1 MKDLYYVFM
10 YNQLGNARQCKTLI
24 KHGMILVN
32 GQKIY
37 DPLYQVHNR
46 DIIIYKN
53 RILKSQPFTY
63 IMLNKPAGYICAN
76 HDEKEK
82 CVFDLL
88 ETKDCFCL
96 GRLDK
101 NTTGLLILTN
111 DKSLKT
117 LLLPEHHVKKTYL
130 VTTKQVLLP
139 QVVRQFYQGVI
150 IDRDIKCLSA
160 DLQIIDNYHGIVTIE
175 EGKYHQIKKM
185 FLSVNNQV
193 VSLHRQTFGPIILD
207 WQLEPGE
214 WRYLTDWERNLL
226 LKTQKKIKE

>member
-1 MKDLYYVFM
+1 MKDLYYVLM

-37 DPLYQVHNR
+37 DPLYQVHDR
-46 DIIIYKN
+46 DVITYQN
-53 RILKSQPFTY
+53 HILNSQPFIY

-76 HDEKEK
+76 RDKKEK
-82 CVFDLL
+82 CVIELL
-88 ETKDCFCL
+88 ETGDCFCL

-111 DKSLKT
+111 DKSLKS
-117 LLLPEHHVKKTYL
+117 LLLPEHHIKKSYL
-130 VTTKQVLLP
+130 VTTKKMLLP
-139 QVVRQFYQGVI
+139 QMIRQFHQGVI
-150 IDRDIKCLSA
+150 IDHSVKCLSA
-160 DLQIIDNYHGIVTIE
+160 DLQILDNYHGIVTIE

-193 VSLHRQTFGPIILD
+193 ISLHRQSFGPIILD
-207 WQLEPGE
+207 QNLQLGK
-214 WRYLTDWERNLL
+214 WRYLSEQEKDLL
-226 LKTQKKIKE
+226 LKTQKKIKQ